1 MGDEMFFYYGGYA
14 RGHKVE
20 QSKLRQIGL
29 ARMKRDRYL
38 ALAPSKDGGRL
49 VTPPFLVPGGRL
61 TVNARAARGAVV
73 VRLLDP
79 MGKPL
84 DELGTADAIP
94 LNGYM
99 LAGEVRWPRSLE
111 RLRVRLLRIEF
122 RLRRAALFGFE
133 FPA

>member
-1 MGDEMFFYYGGYA
+1 
-14 RGHKVE
+14 
-20 QSKLRQIGL
+20 
-29 ARMKRDRYL
+29 
-38 ALAPSKDGGRL
+38 
-49 VTPPFLVPGGRL
+49 
-61 TVNARAARGAVV
+61 
-73 VRLLDP
+73 

-94 LNGYM
+94 LNGGV

-111 RLRVRLLRIEF
+111 RPRGRLLRIEF